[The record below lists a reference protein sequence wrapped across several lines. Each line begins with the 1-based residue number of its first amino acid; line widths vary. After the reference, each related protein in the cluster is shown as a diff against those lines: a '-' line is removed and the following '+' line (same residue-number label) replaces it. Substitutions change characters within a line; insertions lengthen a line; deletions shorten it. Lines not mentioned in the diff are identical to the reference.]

1 MRLKKR
7 MVATKKVKVKAKA
20 KKAAATNSIDVKGA
34 ADIPGITDILKKNKF
49 VIVLVWAD
57 YCGHCHTYKDQ
68 VWNKLLANKNR
79 RAGLASIHYDQL
91 ENAPAPIPK
100 KVSGYPTVLFVGKN
114 GIPTEYSKSR
124 DLEKMSRIV
133 ESEEPESLVE
143 ELNNNTPALTPDAEE
158 RRDETE
164 EASPEQVL
172 NSISKYEKNLTPKK
186 RVATP
191 NPMQGDMLNSQSPE
205 TNKLTNVEDDLRK
218 KQGGGSLYRALLEMM
233 RFKQTRS
240 VKTKRG
246 KKTRRS
252 SR

>member
-7 MVATKKVKVKAKA
+7 MVATKKVKA
-20 KKAAATNSIDVKGA
+20 KKGAAKNSVDVKGA
-34 ADIPGITDILKKNKF
+34 ADIPGITDLLKKNKF
-49 VIVLVWAD
+49 VVVLIWAN

-114 GIPTEYSKSR
+114 GVPTEYSKSR
-124 DLEKMSRIV
+124 DLEKMTRIV
-133 ESEEPESLVE
+133 ESEEPESLVGD
-143 ELNNNTPALTPDAEE
+143 LDDDTPALTPDAEK
-158 RRDETE
+158 RRDDTE
-164 EASPEQVL
+164 EADPEQVL

-205 TNKLTNVEDDLRK
+205 TNRLTSVEEDAGK

-240 VKTKRG
+240 TKAKRS
-246 KKTRRS
+246 KKTRRAG
-252 SR
+252 R